1 VSERQRRT
9 PRQAR
14 AEGTIDAI
22 LDATF
27 QLLEAD
33 GAAKLTTNHI
43 AERAGVS
50 IGTLY
55 QYFGGKQD
63 ILAAIAQRRAA
74 AVRDAIAETVIARP
88 ELGSIRTIV
97 RALMNGVEGS
107 PATRQVL
114 FDALF
119 RQSQDGML
127 AHHHQAFLASIAG
140 KARLEIVLT
149 NESAFVLTHA
159 VIGLLRA
166 AAVEPGLALDPA
178 ALEDELVRL
187 MEAYV
192 AALAS
197 RAPPSPENA

>member
-1 VSERQRRT
+1 VAERQRRT

-14 AEGTIDAI
+14 AGSTIEAI

-27 QLLEAD
+27 QLLET
-33 GAAKLTTNHI
+33 GGVEKLTTNHI

-63 ILAAIAQRRAA
+63 ILAALAQRHAA
-74 AVRDAIAETVIARP
+74 AVREAIAETVIARP
-88 ELGSIRTIV
+88 DLGSVRAIV
-97 RALMNGVEGS
+97 RALMHFEGS

-114 FDALF
+114 LDALF
-119 RQSQDGML
+119 RQDDDGRL
-127 AHHHQAFLASIAG
+127 LHHHQAFLASIAG
-140 KARLEIVLT
+140 KARLEVELT
-149 NESAFVLTHA
+149 RETAFVLTHA
-159 VIGLLRA
+159 VISLLRA
-166 AAVEPGLALDPA
+166 AAAEPGLGLDPE

-192 AALAS
+192 AALAADK
-197 RAPPSPENA
+197 RP